1 MAHYLLEQCA
11 TLKLNQLSLMIK
23 RILYIESKAA
33 ARSLGSQVS
42 TANAAII
49 INQRL
54 GIRL

>member
-1 MAHYLLEQCA
+1 MCHF
-11 TLKLNQLSLMIK
+11 KLNQLSLMIK
-23 RILYIESKAA
+23 RIIYIESKAA

-42 TANAAII
+42 TANTAII